1 MADFVQGVLDLPPK
15 KAIDDDKQLLIAAKK
30 DIEAFGK
37 LYDKYYDA
45 IARYIYHRTLDRTVT
60 EDLTANTFLSAF
72 THMGRFRWKRISFG
86 AWLYRIAT
94 NEVRMYYRKRGK
106 SPTLSIQTD
115 NQADLPVISGLQTT
129 EPSASEKLISDEQYA
144 QLHQAILQIKPTY
157 QAIIILRFFD
167 QKSVPEIAEITGM
180 RQGTIK
186 SQIHRALKHLEAI
199 LSEYDVSTS
208 Q

>member
-1 MADFVQGVLDLPPK
+1 MADLVQGVLDLPPK
-15 KAIDDDKQLLIAAKK
+15 KAIDDDKQLIIAAKK

-106 SPTLSIQTD
+106 SPTISIQTD
-115 NQADLPVISGLQTT
+115 NQTDLHVISELQTT
-129 EPSASEKLISDEQYA
+129 DPSASEKLIADEQHA
-144 QLHQAILQIKPTY
+144 RLHQAILRLKPTY
-157 QAIIILRFFD
+157 QTVIILRFFD
-167 QKSVPEIAEITGM
+167 QKSIPEIATITGT
-180 RQGTIK
+180 REGTVK
-186 SQIHRALKHLEAI
+186 SHLHRALKQLEII
-199 LSEYDVSTS
+199 LSEYDISTS
-208 Q
+208 K